1 MEDFSMTKLI
11 FRKLAAALAAG
22 LFLFSTGAMAA
33 SGFHCPSGEHYYHST
48 GTCIK

>member
-1 MEDFSMTKLI
+1 MKPSLL
-11 FRKLAAALAAG
+11 RKFAAALMAG

-48 GTCIK
+48 GSCIK